1 MEAAKIE
8 SLSSV
13 IFSMQQEIAS
23 LKAFIT
29 VQQGQIDA
37 LNIKVASL
45 EDSQR
50 RGSHQPPQQRPS
62 RPPQRDQPPRQQQP
76 QREQHQPQRN
86 QRQQPRDQQRQQRRG
101 LPHSRGAQTPCETTE
116 RHRIEFPRPE
126 EQPIIGSTAEEW
138 ENPQEWE

>member
-1 MEAAKIE
+1 MEAAQIE
-8 SLSSV
+8 SLSTA

-23 LKAFIT
+23 LKALIT

-50 RGSHQPPQQRPS
+50 HGSHQPPQQRPS

-76 QREQHQPQRN
+76 QREQHPPQRN
-86 QRQQPRDQQRQQRRG
+86 QRQQSQRDQQRPQRRG
-101 LPHSRGAQTPCETTE
+101 LPHRTTE
-116 RHRIEFPRPE
+116 TRTIEFPKPE
-126 EQPIIGSTAEEW
+126 EKQPDNGSTANEW

>member
-8 SLSSV
+8 SLSSA

-45 EDSQR
+45 EDTQR
-50 RGSHQPPQQRPS
+50 RGSHPPPQQRPS
-62 RPPQRDQPPRQQQP
+62 RPPQRDQPSRQQQP
-76 QREQHQPQRN
+76 QREQHPPKRN
-86 QRQQPRDQQRQQRRG
+86 QRQQPRDQQRPQRRG
-101 LPHSRGAQTPCETTE
+101 LPHETTE

-126 EQPIIGSTAEEW
+126 EQPNCGSTANEW

>member
-8 SLSSV
+8 SLSSA

-23 LKAFIT
+23 LKALIT

-37 LNIKVASL
+37 LNIRVASL

-50 RGSHQPPQQRPS
+50 HGSHPPPQQRPS
-62 RPPQRDQPPRQQQP
+62 RPPQ
-76 QREQHQPQRN
+76 QRN
-86 QRQQPRDQQRQQRRG
+86 QRQQPRDQQRPQRRG
-101 LPHSRGAQTPCETTE
+101 LPHSRADQTPRETTE
-116 RHRIEFPRPE
+116 RHHIEFPRLE
-126 EQPIIGSTAEEW
+126 EQANSGSTADEW